1 MRMRK
6 AFRAISGVAASVLV
20 LAAGAAR
27 AAGAPPSPYRAV
39 PADEVPRV
47 LLGMARDWGKG
58 REEYKAFQSYVRDRE
73 NWTPGF
79 LAVAGAFGYFQG
91 GRGSARLGGWNLRMD
106 TAGQGV
112 QSLLRGRDG
121 RLLGLGLGRTDA
133 GWSADLVLGIREGRF
148 LNDSVS
154 LGCKL
159 RY

>member
-1 MRMRK
+1 MRK
-6 AFRAISGVAASVLV
+6 TFPTISGVAASVLV
-20 LAAGAAR
+20 LAAAAAR
-27 AAGAPPSPYRAV
+27 AAGAPPTSYRAV
-39 PADEVPRV
+39 PDNEVPRV

-112 QSLLRGRDG
+112 RSLLKGRDG
-121 RLLGLGLGRTDA
+121 RLLGVGLGRTDL
-133 GWSADLVLGIREGRF
+133 GWSAGVVLGVREGRF
-148 LNDSVS
+148 LSDSVS
-154 LGCKL
+154 LGYKL